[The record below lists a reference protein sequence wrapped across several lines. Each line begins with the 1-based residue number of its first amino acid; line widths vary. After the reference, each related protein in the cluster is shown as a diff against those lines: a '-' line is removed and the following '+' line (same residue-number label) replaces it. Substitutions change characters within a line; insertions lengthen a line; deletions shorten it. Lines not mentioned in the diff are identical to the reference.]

1 MITQPYGA
9 VTRVTAERNPYYF
22 KTDPAGAQLPY
33 LDRVTYE
40 IAQEA
45 QTLVLKALNGE
56 IDMQDRNI
64 ATPGNKAVLADN
76 QQKGG
81 YHFFDT
87 VPAIM
92 NAAVISLNLTHKDPV
107 KRQIFQ
113 NKDFRIGLSH
123 AINRQEIIDIVYVGQ
138 GEPWQAA
145 PRKESEFY
153 SERLAKQ
160 YTEYDVTRANEALD
174 RAFPQKDGQGF
185 RLGPDGKRIAFTVEI
200 TAGTGPARSDVMNL
214 VRAHWQQVGVEAQVK
229 EEDRALFSTRLGAN
243 EHDAAVWDG
252 AGGLDVILNPP
263 YYFPWSSRS
272 DYAQAWQ
279 VWYTNPSGAGA
290 RTAPEEPP
298 AATKQQMDL
307 YRQLTATG
315 DPAKQNELM
324 RQILAIAADE
334 FYALGIALPPNGYG
348 VVKDNFK
355 NVPTIY
361 PDAFT
366 YPNPAPTN
374 PPQYFIE

>member
-1 MITQPYGA
+1 
-9 VTRVTAERNPYYF
+9 
-22 KTDPAGAQLPY
+22 
-33 LDRVTYE
+33 
-40 IAQEA
+40 
-45 QTLVLKALNGE
+45 
-56 IDMQDRNI
+56 
-64 ATPGNKAVLADN
+64 
-76 QQKGG
+76 
-81 YHFFDT
+81 
-87 VPAIM
+87 M
-92 NAAVISLNLTHKDPV
+92 NSAVISLNLTHKDPV

-123 AINRQEIIDIVYVGQ
+123 AIDRQEIIDVVFVGQ

-145 PRKESEFY
+145 PRKESALY

-160 YTEYDVTRANEALD
+160 YTEYDPKRAVEALD

-185 RLGPDGKRIAFTVEI
+185 RLGPDGKRISFTVEI
-200 TAGTGPARSDVMNL
+200 TAGTAPTRSDVMNL
-214 VRAHWQQVGVEAQVK
+214 VRAHWQRVGVEVQVK
-229 EEDRALFSTRLGAN
+229 DEDRALFDTRLGAN

-279 VWYTNPSGAGA
+279 VWYNNPSGAGA

-315 DPAKQNELM
+315 DPAKQNEIM

-334 FYALGIALPPNGYG
+334 FYAIGIALPPNGYG
-348 VVKDNFK
+348 VVKNGFK
-355 NVPTIY
+355 NVPAIF
-361 PDAFT
+361 PDAFM
-366 YPNPAPTN
+366 YPSPAPTN